1 MKNTNKPMHNYYVY
15 ETGKGVLKLSE
26 HYVPHVL
33 KIQASSLS
41 AAKRALTNYKKQLK
55 KDEE

>member
-1 MKNTNKPMHNYYVY
+1 MHNYYVY
-15 ETGKGVLKLSE
+15 ETGTGALKLSE

-55 KDEE
+55 KDTE